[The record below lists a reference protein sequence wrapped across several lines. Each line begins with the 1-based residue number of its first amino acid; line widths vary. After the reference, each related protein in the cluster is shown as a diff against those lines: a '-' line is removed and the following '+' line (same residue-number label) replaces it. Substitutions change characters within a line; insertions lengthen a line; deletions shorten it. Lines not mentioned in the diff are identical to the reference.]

1 MLQHISTN
9 SSVHQ
14 KLYRFLFALVIIAL
28 FASYGD
34 LGSKAYTL
42 RPDDETRSIFV
53 STEGSDD
60 SLGTFES
67 PLKTIQR
74 AIDLANPGTTVFI
87 RGGIYYEKLEFN
99 TEGSLLGGYITLR
112 PYANETV
119 TLDGSKT
126 DGSDMIFVLGKSYIK
141 ILDITI
147 ANNVNT
153 YSTGIHLRDGASHI
167 LISGIDMYNISTS
180 NPLGSSERGE
190 ANPIISLSSYWDKP
204 NKDITIIDN
213 HIHDNH
219 VGRSEAITIT
229 QNTDGFIIKNNLI
242 HDISNIGIDVA
253 GHYGHFHG
261 NSSYN
266 QARNGIISGNVI
278 YNCHS
283 SYGEGAA
290 SGIYVDGG
298 RDVVVSDNTVYSN
311 DYGISVSCES
321 TGNFASNIIITDNTV
336 YDNDKSGIT
345 VGGNEHIGKVIN
357 SKILGNVVFSNN
369 KSEKSY
375 HGELTI
381 NYTEDSIDI
390 LNNIFYQ
397 TSGIFT
403 DTDMYS
409 PVIQYRYNNPK
420 INMDHNIYLYDT
432 SSDNLVFWVGN
443 DKVIGL
449 NSFRKITGFDL
460 GSVSSLPTFELSH
473 HSKLYYTP
481 NNYFVDLYKSLQT
494 YMDRIDFSFM
504 KRFLH
509 RVITITPTG

>member
-1 MLQHISTN
+1 MLKYFSN
-9 SSVHQ
+9 SSLWHM
-14 KLYRFLFALVIIAL
+14 LVRAVIVIAL
-28 FASYGD
+28 TTLLTSNFG
-34 LGSKAYTL
+34 LGSRTYAL
-42 RPDDETRSIFV
+42 RPDDVAGSIFV
-53 STEGSDD
+53 SIDGSDE
-60 SLGTFES
+60 SLGTLEKPFR
-67 PLKTIQR
+67 TIQR
-74 AIDLANPGTTVFI
+74 AIDLAKPGTTVFI
-87 RGGIYYEKLEFN
+87 MGGTYYEKLEFN
-99 TEGSLLGGYITLR
+99 TEGSLLDGFITLR
-112 PYANETV
+112 PYENEQV
-119 TLDGSKT
+119 ILDGSMT
-126 DGSDMIFVLGKSYIK
+126 EGSDMIFILGKSYIK

-153 YSTGIHLRDGASHI
+153 YSTGIHMRDGASHI
-167 LISGIDMYNISTS
+167 IISGIEMYNISTN
-180 NPLGSSERGE
+180 NPLGSSGQGE
-190 ANPIISLSSYWDKP
+190 ANPIISLSSYRNKP
-204 NKDITIIDN
+204 NHDITIKDS

-229 QNTDGFIIKNNLI
+229 QNTDGFVIINNLI
-242 HDISNIGIDVA
+242 HDISNIGIDIA

-261 NSSYN
+261 DSSYN

-298 RDVVVSDNTVYSN
+298 RDVVISDNTVYSN
-311 DYGISVSCES
+311 DYGISASCES
-321 TGNFASNIIITDNTV
+321 AGNYASNIIITDNTV

-345 VGGNEHIGKVIN
+345 VGGNELIGKVTN
-357 SKILGNVVFSNN
+357 SKIIGNVIFSNN

-381 NYTEDSIDI
+381 NYTEDSVDI
-390 LNNIFYQ
+390 LSNIFYQ
-397 TSGIFT
+397 TTGTYT

-409 PVIQYRYNNPK
+409 PVIQYRYNNPN
-420 INMDHNIYLYDT
+420 INMDNNIYLYDT

-443 DKVIGL
+443 DKIIGL